1 MQDALCLMWRA
12 SEHLSYVFFRVC
24 MKKRKEALILAHT
37 ARNVLSIHY
46 TFLYF
51 CKQPHN
57 PCGHVSVHAEQF
69 GKLTKELHRPENTH
83 TQDVIF
89 TGPKAWLQLKFKSR
103 PFRPHNCSKQWLAS
117 SLPPAPLLWR
127 SLICSLLNSLQ
138 SPETF
143 SLVQTGFIKTQ
154 GASGD
159 WAPENRGFVGEAVA
173 NPESQKKAME

>member
-1 MQDALCLMWRA
+1 MQDAPCLMWRA
-12 SEHLSYVFFRVC
+12 SEHLSDVFFRVC

-69 GKLTKELHRPENTH
+69 GKLTKELHRPENSH
-83 TQDVIF
+83 MQDVIF
-89 TGPKAWLQLKFKSR
+89 TGPKAWLQLKLKSR
-103 PFRPHNCSKQWLAS
+103 PFRPHNCSNQWLAS
-117 SLPPAPLLWR
+117 SLPPAPLLRR
-127 SLICSLLNSLQ
+127 SLICS
-138 SPETF
+138 F
-143 SLVQTGFIKTQ
+143 KVQKLSVWSRPILIETQ

-159 WAPENRGFVGEAVA
+159 WAPENRGFVGEATA
-173 NPESQKKAME
+173 NPES